1 MARYRCS
8 MKCSTALFGR
18 TRTPTPRWWVHI
30 HIQRHHIIW
39 LQPGGWSVLKGIEN
53 EIVLAARQVRGVC
66 SLFAHVL
73 PRLTRSEIS
82 DSVTGPKCSCL
93 IAVRRCELA
102 CRRAALH
109 TRACM
114 AARPPPVCVCV
125 CMCIYMCVCVC
136 VCVSLHG
143 IALHRSSN
151 TQFTHTHHLSLSS
164 LSKTFSIF

>member
-93 IAVRRCELA
+93 IAVRRCEL
-102 CRRAALH
+102 
-109 TRACM
+109 
-114 AARPPPVCVCV
+114 V
-125 CMCIYMCVCVC
+125 CMRTSFCMCVCVC
-136 VCVSLHG
+136 VCVCPSTVSHST
-143 IALHRSSN
+143 RTPTRDSR
-151 TQFTHTHHLSLSS
+151 THTIYHYH
-164 LSKTFSIF
+164 